1 MHDVSMDT
9 QLVTTP
15 TFCDRWPIDPH
26 IWLLGYT
33 KVSYT
38 QDLQHTKNKQSRKAY
53 FLSKAHWP
61 CSNKTIYSPPS
72 SAIALPGSPQ
82 TATKNR
88 TKMMET
94 QLAGQLFHV
103 FADVESW
110 VSLLSRHTSSLVSQQ
125 LWVLEVEGEHHR
137 WWIKRIL
144 DATMFLWSER

>member
-1 MHDVSMDT
+1 MRC
-9 QLVTTP
+9 TTHP
-15 TFCDRWPIDPH
+15 WTPNWWRLQHLRLLTHWPH
-26 IWLLGYT
+26 IWLLGCT

-38 QDLQHTKNKQSRKAY
+38 QDLQHTKSKQSRKAY
-53 FLSKAHWP
+53 LPLKSPLTMLKQDYLQSSFVCNCP
-61 CSNKTIYSPPS
+61 TRITPNSNKK
-72 SAIALPGSPQ
+72 Q
-82 TATKNR
+82 NKNDA
-88 TKMMET
+88 T

-110 VSLLSRHTSSLVSQQ
+110 VSLSRHTSSLVSQQ